1 MSSIIKKS
9 MWPVFL
15 LIFALSICAI
25 QLFGWWTRQAQA
37 SSARIEID
45 TPSAAKQVQACE
57 TKHWRSMVMQ
67 Q

>member
-1 MSSIIKKS
+1 MSSVFKQS
-9 MWPVFL
+9 MWCLFL
-15 LIFALSICAI
+15 MIFGLTIGVI

-45 TPSAAKQVQACE
+45 TPSSAKQVQACE
-57 TKHWRSMVMQ
+57 TTHWRSMVMQ